1 MKSDLSMETYAC
13 PPKIL
18 KTDAAMN
25 YRGPIFIL
33 ALFVVFFFGAAF
45 WHWLG
50 PIRGKYDFI
59 AALTTLWSEFSRWYA
74 GPLFACAVLA
84 PLLHSP
90 SHASTLLKK
99 IRFPRAQILF
109 LSTVVLFLSEI
120 FFPLFGYLAIVWS
133 VSVSIAFLLLINC
146 LGIIRLFITST
157 ISIVSYLLI
166 GYGFTIVKLSAFMN
180 GAPWDDFLLEMDEKL
195 GLSSLRIGLIYHAH
209 SNAFYK
215 QIADISYQLILI
227 TMVAFSLSAALLGK
241 NTYTRYILSISFV
254 YLIGGFCYMIFP
266 AWGPFVFPEFK
277 AMVGDWFSGG
287 SQVGEIQ
294 NHIVENSLNVVN
306 GNLQFDTIRPYA
318 FVSAMPSL
326 HIATPL
332 AAFLVFKPHA
342 IALRTLAISIT
353 LVSAWAALVT
363 GMHYVIDIFAGIILA
378 YISVKITN
386 NFYQKNYT

>member
-1 MKSDLSMETYAC
+1 MHDKSI
-13 PPKIL
+13 IL
-18 KTDAAMN
+18 ENPTSTN
-25 YRGPIFIL
+25 HRGLIFIL
-33 ALFVVFFFGAAF
+33 VLFSVFFFGAAS

-84 PLLHSP
+84 PLAHSP

-99 IRFPRAQILF
+99 TRFPRTQILF
-109 LSTVVLFLSEI
+109 LSIAVLFLSEKYYS
-120 FFPLFGYLAIVWS
+120 LFGYLAIVWS
-133 VSVSIAFLLLINC
+133 VTVCTAFIFLLNY
-146 LGIIRLFITST
+146 LGVIRFFIVST
-157 ISIVSYLLI
+157 ISIVSYVLI
-166 GYGFTIVKLSAFMN
+166 GYGFTIVKLSAFMH
-180 GAPWDDFLLEMDEKL
+180 GAPWDAFLLEADEKL
-195 GLSSLRIGLIYHAH
+195 GLSSLRTGLIHHAH
-209 SNAFYK
+209 SDVLYK
-215 QIADISYQLILI
+215 KIADISYQLILI
-227 TMVAFSLSAALLGK
+227 TMVALSLSAALLGK

-294 NHIVENSLNVVN
+294 NYIAENSLNVVN
-306 GNLQFDTIRPYA
+306 GNLHFDTIRPYA

-332 AAFLVFKPHA
+332 AAFLVFKPDQ
-342 IALRTLAISIT
+342 IALRMLTISIT

-363 GMHYVIDIFAGIILA
+363 GMHYVVDIFAGIILA
-378 YISVKITN
+378 YVSVKITN
-386 NFYQKNYT
+386 NFYQKINK